1 MAPSLYS
8 PYPSLRRPKSDR
20 SRSYVSI
27 SNALTVPGPGPVM
40 PGPAPMTEA
49 GTVFIVD
56 DDEAVLRSTVALLR
70 VSGYLVHSYSSAS
83 AFLDGYDRS
92 ATPACVLADVR
103 MPGIGGL
110 ELQARLVA
118 EAATLPIVLMTGH
131 GDVPMAVRAMQAGA
145 IDFIEKPFS
154 RATLCDAIER
164 ALAAV
169 PEATGESAPPD
180 PQLEARLATLT
191 DREREV
197 LDLLVQGHT
206 NKAIAFTL
214 GISQRTV
221 EVHRARVRDK
231 LEARSLSDLIRMVR

>member
-1 MAPSLYS
+1 ML
-8 PYPSLRRPKSDR
+8 
-20 SRSYVSI
+20 
-27 SNALTVPGPGPVM
+27 LT
-40 PGPAPMTEA
+40 
-49 GTVFIVD
+49 GTVYIVD
-56 DDEAVLRSTVALLR
+56 DDDAVLRSTAALLR
-70 VSGYLVHSYSSAS
+70 VTGHAVHSY
-83 AFLDGYDRS
+83 RS
-92 ATPACVLADVR
+92 ATAFLEEHDRTVTPACLLADVR
-103 MPGIGGL
+103 MPGISGL
-110 ELQARLVA
+110 DLQTRLIA
-118 EAATLPIVLMTGH
+118 EGSTLPIILMTGH

-154 RATLCDAIER
+154 RDTLYGAIER

-169 PEATGESAPPD
+169 PAEDGEAPPPD
-180 PQLEARLATLT
+180 PELEARLATLT